1 MTSGQLS
8 GLSERF
14 SDYLFRS
21 AADIAHDQIADMCAY
36 VIRVYQQNA
45 LFKEAP
51 SQGDEYLFAIRKW
64 YHTIAERTRDFV
76 TARGEPRQGF
86 YFMAQGDR
94 REWPG

>member
-14 SDYLFRS
+14 SRHLFRS
-21 AADIAHDQIADMCAY
+21 AEGIAHDHIADMCAY
-36 VIRVYQQNA
+36 VVRVYQQNA

-51 SQGDEYLFAIRKW
+51 SQDSEYLFAICKW

-76 TARGEPRQGF
+76 TASGEPRQGF
-86 YFMAQGDR
+86 YFMAQG
-94 REWPG
+94 EC